1 MSGAWRQVPRYL
13 NILLSVLNLALF
25 AAGFYF
31 VASRGFT
38 PGPGWTPVEL
48 VTAVLAALAI
58 LITVLG
64 IFLAIL
70 AFWGYTG
77 ELLHDFSPNLRA
89 SACVCR
95 VKGGRARGTVSP

>member
-58 LITVLG
+58 LITILG

-77 ELLHDFSPNLRA
+77 IARLQSEPASFGTRLL
-89 SACVCR
+89 SAT
-95 VKGGRARGTVSP
+95 GAHAG

>member
-58 LITVLG
+58 LITILG

-77 ELLHDFSPNLRA
+77 IARLQSEPA
-89 SACVCR
+89 SFGMRILSAT
-95 VKGGRARGTVSP
+95 GAREPGWT